1 MVTTSSRPPGVAV
14 MRVFRTSSTTLT
26 GRSFNSATRSR
37 SAGSNSISPRIA
49 RSVIPATCAL
59 SPAKSASSSMHS
71 WPIMVESMSAR
82 KSFLRRVATGCT
94 TMSIG
99 RSPRAACRRVSIALM
114 SSGLLTSVSK
124 GMSTATSSNS
134 HRAVPG
140 EGRTASAPST
150 MVVSSAGLAG
160 LQIRV
165 ATRDMQAN
173 SFGLSKAVL
182 IAGPTAS
189 GKSALALELAQ
200 TTCGVVINTDSMQVY
215 RDLRVI
221 TARPTVE
228 EEARAPHRLYGH
240 VDASVN
246 FSAGAWV
253 ADAAKVL
260 AEARAQ
266 DRLPIFAGGSGL
278 YFKALTRGLSAVPPI
293 PAEVRD
299 GVRAR
304 LERDGVEALHTELAQ
319 RDPVS
324 AERLKPRDRTRIA
337 RALEVIEAT
346 GRSLTDWHREGLPPL
361 LPRSEFSALFLAPER
376 EQLYA
381 RIDARFDAMLAAG
394 ALGEV
399 ATLASRNLDSL
410 LPAMKAHGV
419 PALIRHLKGEITR
432 EAAAEIGR
440 ADTRHY
446 AKRQFIWFRHQL
458 PEFE

>member
-1 MVTTSSRPPGVAV
+1 M
-14 MRVFRTSSTTLT
+14 
-26 GRSFNSATRSR
+26 
-37 SAGSNSISPRIA
+37 
-49 RSVIPATCAL
+49 
-59 SPAKSASSSMHS
+59 
-71 WPIMVESMSAR
+71 
-82 KSFLRRVATGCT
+82 
-94 TMSIG
+94 
-99 RSPRAACRRVSIALM
+99 
-114 SSGLLTSVSK
+114 
-124 GMSTATSSNS
+124 
-134 HRAVPG
+134 
-140 EGRTASAPST
+140 
-150 MVVSSAGLAG
+150 
-160 LQIRV
+160 
-165 ATRDMQAN
+165 
-173 SFGLSKAVL
+173 L

-200 TTCGVVINTDSMQVY
+200 KAGGIVINTDSMQVY
-215 RDLRVI
+215 RDLRII
-221 TARPTVE
+221 TARPTRC

-266 DRLPIFAGGSGL
+266 NLLPIFVGGSGL

-299 GVRAR
+299 DVRAR
-304 LERDGVEALHTELAQ
+304 LERDGVEALHAELAR

-346 GRSLTDWHREGLPPL
+346 GRSLPDWHREGLPPL
-361 LPRSEFSALFLAPER
+361 LPPGEFSALFLAPER

-381 RIDARFDAMLAAG
+381 RIDARFDAMLEAG
-394 ALGEV
+394 ALAEV
-399 ATLASRNLDSL
+399 ERLAGRNLDPL

-419 PALIRHLKGEITR
+419 PALIRHLRGELTR
-432 EAAAEIGR
+432 VEAAEIGR

-446 AKRQFIWFRHQL
+446 AKRQFTWFRHQL
-458 PEFE
+458 PEFEWVQPEAARVWLEERRHARA